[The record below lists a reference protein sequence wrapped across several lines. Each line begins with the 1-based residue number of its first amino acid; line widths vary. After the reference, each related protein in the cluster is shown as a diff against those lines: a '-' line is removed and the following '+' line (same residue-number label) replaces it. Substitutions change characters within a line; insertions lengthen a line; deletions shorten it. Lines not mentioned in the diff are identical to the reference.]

1 MNVNFPVLYKNNENN
16 KQKEHSMTN
25 IESMTREEL
34 VAALEQETAKNE
46 KQLVVKV
53 SQKGCVQVNGI
64 RRFPVT
70 FYKDEWAQIFGLKD
84 RIESFIQENDAA
96 LASK

>member
-1 MNVNFPVLYKNNENN
+1 MNVSFPVIYKNNEN
-16 KQKEHSMTN
+16 KQTKRKFNMN
-25 IESMTREEL
+25 IENMTREEL

-53 SQKGCVQVNGI
+53 SPKGCVQVNGI

>member
-1 MNVNFPVLYKNNENN
+1 M
-16 KQKEHSMTN
+16 N
-25 IESMTREEL
+25 IENMTREEL

-53 SQKGCVQVNGI
+53 SPKGCVQVNGI

-70 FYKDEWAQIFGLKD
+70 FYKDEWMQIFGLKD
-84 RIESFIQENDAA
+84 RIESFIQENAAA

>member
-1 MNVNFPVLYKNNENN
+1 M
-16 KQKEHSMTN
+16 N
-25 IESMTREEL
+25 IENMTREEL

-53 SQKGCVQVNGI
+53 SPKGCVQVNGI

-70 FYKDEWAQIFGLKD
+70 FYKDEWMHIFGLKD

>member
-1 MNVNFPVLYKNNENN
+1 M
-16 KQKEHSMTN
+16 N
-25 IESMTREEL
+25 IENMTREEL

-53 SQKGCVQVNGI
+53 SPKGCVQVNGI

-70 FYKDEWAQIFGLKD
+70 FYKDEWMQIFCLKD

>member
-1 MNVNFPVLYKNNENN
+1 MNVNFPVIYKNNEN
-16 KQKEHSMTN
+16 KQTKRKFNMN
-25 IESMTREEL
+25 IENMTREEL

-53 SQKGCVQVNGI
+53 SPKGCVQVNGI

>member
-1 MNVNFPVLYKNNENN
+1 M
-16 KQKEHSMTN
+16 N
-25 IESMTREEL
+25 IENMTREEL

-64 RRFPVT
+64 RRFPDT
-70 FYKDEWAQIFGLKD
+70 FYKDEWMQIFGLKD

>member
-1 MNVNFPVLYKNNENN
+1 M
-16 KQKEHSMTN
+16 N
-25 IESMTREEL
+25 IENMTRDEL

-53 SQKGCVQVNGI
+53 SPKGCVQVNGI

-84 RIESFIQENDAA
+84 RIESFILENDAA
-96 LASK
+96 LASE

>member
-1 MNVNFPVLYKNNENN
+1 M
-16 KQKEHSMTN
+16 N
-25 IESMTREEL
+25 IETMTREEL

-53 SQKGCVQVNGI
+53 SPKGCVQVNGI

-70 FYKDEWAQIFGLKD
+70 FYKDEWMQIFGLKD

>member
-1 MNVNFPVLYKNNENN
+1 VNVSFPVIYKNNEN
-16 KQKEHSMTN
+16 KQTERKFNMN
-25 IESMTREEL
+25 IENMTREEL

-53 SQKGCVQVNGI
+53 SPKGCVQVNGI

-84 RIESFIQENDAA
+84 RIEAFIQENDAA

>member
-1 MNVNFPVLYKNNENN
+1 M
-16 KQKEHSMTN
+16 N
-25 IESMTREEL
+25 IENMTREEL

-53 SQKGCVQVNGI
+53 SPKGCVQVNGS

>member
-1 MNVNFPVLYKNNENN
+1 M
-16 KQKEHSMTN
+16 N
-25 IESMTREEL
+25 IENMTREEL

-46 KQLVVKV
+46 KQRVVKV
-53 SQKGCVQVNGI
+53 SPKGCVQVNGI

-70 FYKDEWAQIFGLKD
+70 FYKDEWMQIFGLKD

>member
-1 MNVNFPVLYKNNENN
+1 M
-16 KQKEHSMTN
+16 N
-25 IESMTREEL
+25 IENMTREEL

-53 SQKGCVQVNGI
+53 SPKGCVQVNGI

-70 FYKDEWAQIFGLKD
+70 FYKDEWMQICGLKD

>member
-1 MNVNFPVLYKNNENN
+1 M
-16 KQKEHSMTN
+16 N
-25 IESMTREEL
+25 IENMTREEL

-53 SQKGCVQVNGI
+53 SPKGCVQGNGI

-70 FYKDEWAQIFGLKD
+70 FYKDEWMQIFGLKD

>member
-1 MNVNFPVLYKNNENN
+1 MNVNFPVIYKNNEN
-16 KQKEHSMTN
+16 KQTKRKFNMN
-25 IESMTREEL
+25 IENMTRDEL

-53 SQKGCVQVNGI
+53 SPKGCVQVNGI

-84 RIESFIQENDAA
+84 RIESFIMENDSA

>member
-1 MNVNFPVLYKNNENN
+1 M
-16 KQKEHSMTN
+16 N
-25 IESMTREEL
+25 IENMTRDEL

-53 SQKGCVQVNGI
+53 SPKGCVQVNGI

-70 FYKDEWAQIFGLKD
+70 FYKDEWAQIFCLKD
-84 RIESFIQENDAA
+84 RIESFILENDSA

>member
-1 MNVNFPVLYKNNENN
+1 M
-16 KQKEHSMTN
+16 N
-25 IESMTREEL
+25 IENMTREEL

-53 SQKGCVQVNGI
+53 SPKGCVQVNGI

-70 FYKDEWAQIFGLKD
+70 FYKDEWMQIFGLKD
-84 RIESFIQENDAA
+84 RI
-96 LASK
+96 

>member
-1 MNVNFPVLYKNNENN
+1 MNVNFPVIYKNNEN
-16 KQKEHSMTN
+16 KQTKRKFNMN
-25 IESMTREEL
+25 IENMTREEL

-70 FYKDEWAQIFGLKD
+70 FYKDEWMQIFGLKD